1 MPPIGGKADPFYG
14 FGEILFDASAGNI
27 AGAQKKLRAAV
38 SPFGGFTKPFRRLR
52 SVSVGADIRR
62 GGVRVRRC

>member
-1 MPPIGGKADPFYG
+1 MSPIGGKADPFYG

-52 SVSVGADIRR
+52 
-62 GGVRVRRC
+62 GV